1 VTPAERWKRI
11 QEICEHAERLSAGE
25 RAAFLAATEAD
36 LRDEAAA
43 LLSAIEAEESL
54 RIDGSRDTKSSR
66 TQH

>member
-11 QEICEHAERLSAGE
+11 QEICEQAERLSAGE
-25 RAAFLAATEAD
+25 RAAFLATTDAG

-43 LLSAIEAEESL
+43 LLAAIEAEESL
-54 RIDGSRDTKSSR
+54 RIRGLRDTKSPR